1 MELCICLLNGTF
13 EARARSR
20 GSTRACRCPCTLA
33 APFLWLRVEVAVE
46 EERPLRSVGGIGPRE
61 CEVEALGLV
70 TALGL
75 CLVSPLSAACK
86 ATGAL
91 VTPTLV
97 TGPCRPGPMED
108 TALAAASAVAAERRQ
123 APTMLASSRSSC
135 NAPLRRTGGAR
146 WSLEAGIVSVGVAV
160 LAIASWAVPRSTAGP
175 VASEVACFDRTARSV
190 SRVPIFGIVWPG
202 VAWVDAACVPPM
214 AFIAVPES
222 RLRSLGLD
230 CRTVDLSDQ
239 VLAALGDV

>member
-1 MELCICLLNGTF
+1 LGLCLV
-13 EARARSR
+13 S
-20 GSTRACRCPCTLA
+20 
-33 APFLWLRVEVAVE
+33 
-46 EERPLRSVGGIGPRE
+46 PLSA
-61 CEVEALGLV
+61 ALGLCLV
-70 TALGL
+70 SPLSAALGL